1 MTIGHPFIEALSNVT
16 HPFVD
21 VHLATRQTEA
31 TLAAKGHPFHFL
43 AVFTPIGAVARS
55 EIATTEHLRHHVAN
69 LRPEVVAIALPEHL
83 AVIAE
88 DLLKGRFINACGW
101 DLHNGHEYHDRT
113 SESTPTSPFQRSQ
126 HSSSSP
132 RDGGMESRKKEILIR
147 SSYIER
153 VA

>member
-1 MTIGHPFIEALSNVT
+1 MTIGRPFIEGLANVT

-21 VHLATRQTEA
+21 IHLATRQTEA

-55 EIATTEHLRHHVAN
+55 QIATTEHLFHDLDH
-69 LRPEVVAIALPEHL
+69 LRPEVVAITLPEGS

-88 DLLKGRFINACGW
+88 DLLKGRFIDTCGW
-101 DLHNGHEYHDRT
+101 DLHHGHEYHDRT
-113 SESTPTSPFQRSQ
+113 SESTPTSPFQRRQ

-132 RDGGMESRKKEILIR
+132 RVPGWRAEKGN
-147 SSYIER
+147 SYTIKLEL
-153 VA
+153 VT